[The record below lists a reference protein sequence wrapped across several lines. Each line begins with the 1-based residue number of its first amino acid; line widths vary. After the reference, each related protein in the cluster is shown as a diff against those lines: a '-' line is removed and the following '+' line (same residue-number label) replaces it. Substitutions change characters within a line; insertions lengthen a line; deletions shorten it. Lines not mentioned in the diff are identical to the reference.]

1 MWRLYFCCRSF
12 FLSFFFPP
20 CPSILFLVSLTKTI
34 DVFFFFFSA
43 LTFLKQSY
51 YSTHLCEGQKMEA
64 SPHFSELQ
72 LASYPLILNLFEV
85 LDCNGLTP
93 ICGNQVFWISFK
105 KNKAIHILFCFFV
118 FFRQLT
124 FKKKKKFF
132 LVYTLHSSLPYITF
146 SPNVL
151 CFTQTSYQRSVPFP
165 SRKKG
170 WSFKIHTA
178 ELTSAPYISIKLTL
192 EENRWLGLW
201 RNYELMKS

>member
-1 MWRLYFCCRSF
+1 MFFC
-12 FLSFFFPP
+12 
-20 CPSILFLVSLTKTI
+20 
-34 DVFFFFFSA
+34 FFFST

-93 ICGNQVFWISFK
+93 ICGNQVFWISLKKKQSNTHTVLFFCFLDSLHLKK
-105 KNKAIHILFCFFV
+105 KNYN
-118 FFRQLT
+118 
-124 FKKKKKFF
+124 KKF

-165 SRKKG
+165 FRKKG

-178 ELTSAPYISIKLTL
+178 ELTSAPCISIKLTL
-192 EENRWLGLW
+192 EEKRWLGLW